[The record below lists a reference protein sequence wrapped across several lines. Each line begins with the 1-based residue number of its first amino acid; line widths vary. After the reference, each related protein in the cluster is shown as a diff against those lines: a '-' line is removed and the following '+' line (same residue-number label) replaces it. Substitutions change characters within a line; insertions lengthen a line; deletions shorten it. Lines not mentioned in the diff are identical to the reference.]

1 MDYNKFCTDQVFKM
15 NMDFTTAPLPKLI
28 RSIALPSSI
37 GLIFNT
43 LFNVVDTY
51 YGGLVSTTA
60 LAALSLSFPVFFI
73 ILSMGIGM
81 GTGAT
86 ALISSS
92 LGSGDKKKAGIYAA
106 QAMTFSLI
114 NALLLTVLG
123 ILFAPQLLKLLGA
136 RDEYLGIAVAYMNII
151 VSGTFFFLL
160 NSSLNA
166 SLTSRGDTKTYR
178 NFLIAGFFLNVLM
191 DPWFMYGGLGVPSM
205 GVGGIGFSTVIIQI
219 LGSFYLIYRI
229 RKRKIMEGIKWREWI
244 PQRKYFADL
253 FKQGFPASLN
263 MLTVAMGI
271 FVITYF
277 AGKYGKEAVAAYGI
291 ATRIEQLA
299 LLPTI
304 GLNIAAL
311 TIAAQNLGAGFP
323 RRIFY
328 SWKLNIIYGLLIILV
343 GIISVFLFSEPL
355 MKIFTSDPKVIL
367 IGKEYLSVAVLFFC
381 AYVFLNISVSTL
393 QGIKKPMYAIFVGTY
408 RQFVLPLP
416 LFLLL
421 SVHLSWGT
429 KGIWWGI
436 FFANWSAAIFTF
448 FYTRRKLRG
457 IQLLENKIKP
467 IHLQK

>member
-1 MDYNKFCTDQVFKM
+1 MIT
-15 NMDFTTAPLPKLI
+15 DFTTTPLPRLI

-37 GLIFNT
+37 GFIFNT

-73 ILSMGIGM
+73 ILSIGVGM
-81 GTGAT
+81 GTGTT

-92 LGSGDKKKAGIYAA
+92 LGAGDIKKAGNYAA
-106 QAMTFSLI
+106 QAITLSFF
-114 NALLLTVLG
+114 NALPLTLLGIIFSPHLLT
-123 ILFAPQLLKLLGA
+123 LLGA
-136 RDEYLGIAVAYMNII
+136 TDEYLGIAVAYMNVIL
-151 VSGTFFFLL
+151 SGTFFFLL

-166 SLTSRGDTKTYR
+166 ALNSRGDTKTYR
-178 NFLIAGFFLNVLM
+178 NFLIVGFFLNVGM
-191 DPWFMYGGLGVPSM
+191 DPWFLYGGFGLPAM
-205 GVGGIGFSTVIIQI
+205 GVIGIGLSTVLIQMF
-219 LGSFYLIYRI
+219 GSIYLIYRI
-229 RKRKIMEGIKWREWI
+229 RKRKIMDGIVWQDFI
-244 PQRKYFADL
+244 PQKKPVIDL

-263 MLTVAMGI
+263 MLTVAIGI

-277 AGKYGKEAVAAYGI
+277 ASKFGKEAVAAYGI

-311 TIAAQNLGAGFP
+311 TIAAQNSGAGIP
-323 RRIFY
+323 RRVFD
-328 SWKLNIIYGLLIILV
+328 SWKLNITYGLMIIMIGV
-343 GIISVFLFSEPL
+343 IGVRIFSGQL
-355 MKIFTSDPKVIL
+355 MRIFTSDPNVIL
-367 IGKEYLSVAVLFFC
+367 IGKEYLNIATLFFF

-408 RQFVLPLP
+408 RQFLLPLP
-416 LFLLL
+416 LFMLL
-421 SVHLSWGT
+421 SVYLDWGT

-448 FYTRRKLRG
+448 FYTRRKL
-457 IQLLENKIKP
+457 
-467 IHLQK
+467 QKMQAPVKSD

>member
-1 MDYNKFCTDQVFKM
+1 M
-15 NMDFTTAPLPKLI
+15 NTDFTTTPLPRLI

-92 LGSGDKKKAGIYAA
+92 LGSGKKKEAGIYAA
-106 QAMTFSLI
+106 QAMTFSSI
-114 NALLLTVLG
+114 NALLLTALG
-123 ILFAPQLLKLLGA
+123 MLFAPHLLKLLGA

-151 VSGTFFFLL
+151 LSGTLFFLL

-191 DPWFMYGGLGVPSM
+191 DPWFMYGGMGIPAM

-229 RKRKIMEGIKWREWI
+229 RKRKILEGIQWKEWL
-244 PQRKYFADL
+244 PRKKYFVDL

-263 MLTVAMGI
+263 MLTVAIGI

-277 AGKYGKEAVAAYGI
+277 AGKFGKEAVAAYGI

-323 RRIFY
+323 RRIFD
-328 SWKLNIIYGLLIILV
+328 SWKLNIIYGLLIILA
-343 GIISVFLFSEPL
+343 GIISVTLFTEPL
-355 MKIFTSDPKVIL
+355 MRIFTSDPKVIL

-381 AYVFLNISVSTL
+381 AYIFLNISVSTL

-408 RQFVLPLP
+408 RQFLLPLP

-421 SVHLSWGT
+421 SVHLGWGT

-436 FFANWSAAIFTF
+436 FFANWSAAIITF
-448 FYTRRKLRG
+448 FYTRRKLKS
-457 IQLLENKIKP
+457 IQLLENKI
-467 IHLQK
+467 HS

>member
-1 MDYNKFCTDQVFKM
+1 M
-15 NMDFTTAPLPKLI
+15 NTDFTSTPLPKLI
-28 RSIALPSSI
+28 RLIALPSSI

-43 LFNVVDTY
+43 LFNVIDTY

-73 ILSMGIGM
+73 VLSVGMGM

-92 LGSGDKKKAGIYAA
+92 LGAGEKKKAGIYAA
-106 QAMTFSLI
+106 QAITLSFF
-114 NALLLTVLG
+114 NALLLTVVG
-123 ILFAPQLLKLLGA
+123 MVMAPQLLKLLGA
-136 RDEYLGIAVAYMNII
+136 NDEYLGVAVAYMNII
-151 VSGTFFFLL
+151 LSGTLFFLL

-166 SLTSRGDTKTYR
+166 ALTSRGDTKTYR
-178 NFLIAGFFLNVLM
+178 NFLVAGFFLNVVM
-191 DPWFMYGGLGVPSM
+191 DPWFMYGGFGVPAM

-219 LGSFYLIYRI
+219 MGSAYLIYRI
-229 RKRKIMEGIKWREWI
+229 KERKIMEGIRLKEFI
-244 PQRKYFADL
+244 PQKRPMLDL

-263 MLTVAMGI
+263 MMTVAIGI

-277 AGKYGKEAVAAYGI
+277 AGKFGKEAVAAYGI

-311 TIAAQNLGAGFP
+311 TIAAQNFGAGLTN
-323 RRIFY
+323 RIMD

-343 GIISVFLFSEPL
+343 GITGVAFFSEPL
-355 MKIFTSDPKVIL
+355 MKIFTSDPNVIL
-367 IGKEYLSVAVLFFC
+367 IGVEYLHVAVLFFC
-381 AYVFLNISVSTL
+381 AYIFLNISVSTL

-408 RQFVLPLP
+408 RQFLVPLP

-421 SVHLSWGT
+421 SMHLGWGT

-436 FFANWSAAIFTF
+436 FLANWSAAIFTF
-448 FYTRRKLRG
+448 FYTRRRLVKLQVPLKRD
-457 IQLLENKIKP
+457 
-467 IHLQK
+467 

>member
-1 MDYNKFCTDQVFKM
+1 M
-15 NMDFTTAPLPKLI
+15 NTDFTTTPLPRLI

-92 LGSGDKKKAGIYAA
+92 LGSGKKKEAGIYAA
-106 QAMTFSLI
+106 QAMTFSSI

-123 ILFAPQLLKLLGA
+123 MLFAPHLLKLLGA

-151 VSGTFFFLL
+151 LSGTLFFLL

-191 DPWFMYGGLGVPSM
+191 DPWFMYGGLGVPAM

-229 RKRKIMEGIKWREWI
+229 RKRKILEGIQWKEWI
-244 PQRKYFADL
+244 PQKKYFVDL

-263 MLTVAMGI
+263 MLTVAIGI

-277 AGKYGKEAVAAYGI
+277 AGKFGKEAVAAYGI

-323 RRIFY
+323 RRIFD
-328 SWKLNIIYGLLIILV
+328 SWKLNIIYGLLIILA
-343 GIISVFLFSEPL
+343 GIISVTLFTEPL
-355 MKIFTSDPKVIL
+355 MRIFTSDPKVIL
-367 IGKEYLSVAVLFFC
+367 IGKEYLGVAVLFFC
-381 AYVFLNISVSTL
+381 AYIFLNISVSTL

-408 RQFVLPLP
+408 RQFLLPLP

-421 SVHLSWGT
+421 SVHLGWGT

-448 FYTRRKLRG
+448 FYTRRKLKS
-457 IQLLENKIKP
+457 IQVLENKI
-467 IHLQK
+467 HS

>member
-1 MDYNKFCTDQVFKM
+1 M
-15 NMDFTTAPLPKLI
+15 NTDFTTTPLPKLI

-73 ILSMGIGM
+73 ILSVGMGM

-92 LGSGDKKKAGIYAA
+92 LGAGKKEKAGMYAA
-106 QAMTFSLI
+106 QAISFSLI
-114 NALLLTVLG
+114 NSLVLTLLG
-123 ILFAPQLLKLLGA
+123 ILFAPNLLKLLGA
-136 RDEYLGIAVAYMNII
+136 REEYLSIAVAYMNII
-151 VSGTFFFLL
+151 LSGTFFFML
-160 NSSLNA
+160 NSTLNA
-166 SLTSRGDTKTYR
+166 TLTSRGDTKTYR

-191 DPWFMYGGLGVPSM
+191 DPWFMYGGLGVPAM

-219 LGSFYLIYRI
+219 LGSVYLIYRI
-229 RKRKIMEGIKWREWI
+229 RSRKIMEGIKWQSWI
-244 PQRKYFADL
+244 PQKQYFIDL

-263 MLTVAMGI
+263 MLTVAIGI

-291 ATRIEQLA
+291 ATRIEQLV
-299 LLPTI
+299 LLPTV
-304 GLNIAAL
+304 GLNVAAL

-323 RRIFY
+323 LRIFE
-328 SWKLNIIYGLLIILV
+328 SWKLNIIYGLFILLI
-343 GIISVFLFSEPL
+343 GIIGVAIFAEPL
-355 MKIFTSDPKVIL
+355 MKIFSSDPQVVL
-367 IGKEYLSVAVLFFC
+367 IGKQYLNIGVLFFF

-393 QGIKKPMYAIFVGTY
+393 QGIRKPLYAIFVGVY
-408 RQFVLPLP
+408 RQFLLPLP
-416 LFLLL
+416 LFLLFA
-421 SVHLSWGT
+421 VQMGMGT
-429 KGIWWGI
+429 KGIWWGV

-448 FYTRRKLRG
+448 FYTRRKL
-457 IQLLENKIKP
+457 QK
-467 IHLQK
+467 LQAAKERVE